1 MKKIMNKAE
10 NVVMEMCNGIAM
22 AHPELEFVRK
32 YKVMKKK
39 NINKNKVSVISGGGS
54 GHEPAHAG
62 FIGKGMLDA
71 AVCGDVFASPSQI
84 QIYQAIKATCS
95 EKGTLLI
102 IKNYSG
108 DMMNFKNAA
117 YLASEDGIKVDY
129 IKVDDDIAVQD
140 SLYTVGRRGVAGTVL
155 VHKIAGA
162 AAELGLS
169 LEEVKKIAEKAV
181 SNVRSLGFAFS
192 SCTVPAKGTPTFE
205 IAEDEMEFGV
215 GIHGE
220 PGIKREQIA
229 TADELAER
237 IINSILKDMKIDGTN
252 NEEVALL
259 INGFGGTPLQ
269 ELYLFN
275 NSVTAELAKRNINIC
290 RTFVGNYMTSIDMQG
305 ASVSLM
311 KLDGQLKELL
321 SEKCD
326 APSFKVSGPVDAI
339 EYAALQ
345 ESDDAENEVA
355 FEVETSEKFACIN
368 NEKVNLDN
376 MIYIVDKMS
385 EVIIKNEVP
394 FCELDSHAGDGDFG
408 MSVAKGFK
416 QLKREW
422 KQILLEEHKTI
433 GEFLN
438 ACSLVIMEYCG
449 GASGPI
455 WGSAFRA
462 AGKQVSEK
470 TELTVSEFAEMIQAA
485 VRGIQATGERSF
497 GRGAVVG
504 DKTLIDAL
512 VPCADAWIDCAKV
525 NINFKEAFEIGAK
538 AAVEGAKKT
547 EEIVA
552 RMGRAGTVGDRS
564 LGYPD
569 AGAYG
574 LGVIFTEISEAIK

>member
-438 ACSLVIMEYCG
+438 ACSLLIMEYCG

>member
-39 NINKNKVSVISGGGS
+39 NINKNKVSIISGGGS

-117 YLASEDGIKVDY
+117 YLASEDGINVDY

-169 LEEVKKIAEKAV
+169 LEEVKMAAEKAV

-220 PGIKREQIA
+220 PGIKREKIA

-237 IINSILKDMKIDGTN
+237 IINSILKDMKIDETN

-326 APSFKVSGPVDAI
+326 APSFKVSRPVDAI
-339 EYAALQ
+339 EYIALQ

-376 MIYIVDKMS
+376 MIYIIDKMS

-422 KQILLEEHKTI
+422 KQILSQEYKTI

-470 TELTVSEFAEMIQAA
+470 TELTVSEFGEMIQAA

-512 VPCADAWIDCAKV
+512 VPCADAWIDCSKV
-525 NINFKEAFEIGAK
+525 NINFKEAFEMGAK

-547 EEIVA
+547 EEVVA